1 MRFEKMN
8 VSQEYE
14 IVDLKDEFVDCDKR
28 IVELEEEFENQDMI
42 DSIFLNLIDINVK
55 GDFEVF

>member
-1 MRFEKMN
+1 MRFEKIN

-42 DSIFLNLIDINVK
+42 DIIFLNLIDINVK

>member
-42 DSIFLNLIDINVK
+42 DIIFLNLIDINVK